1 MKLGHVMVWAL
12 AMASLEAG
20 AATLVTPLERMLDR
34 PAEAWASLAPFYAVD
49 VALDEV
55 ELGLLFKLAPGG
67 DPSLLEALGVKV
79 DSRLPGGICTGRAKP
94 AALALLKAAGS
105 VQSVELAGVSRTR
118 LNISRP
124 ACGAEAVH
132 AELGLRGQGVVVGV
146 IDSGIDVNH
155 PDFWRADGTC
165 RILEIWDQGTEGTPP
180 PGFSY
185 GQHWNTAQIQNHQCT
200 QEDEDNHGTHVS
212 GTAAGGGRAAN
223 PLANFTGIAPES
235 EIIFVK
241 MTGDDNMILD
251 GANWIFQRAAAL
263 GRPCVIN
270 MSLGGHLG
278 AHDGT
283 ALYDQGMTALGGP
296 GRLLIAAAG
305 NEGEKLIHLSATV
318 DGEGG
323 PAILVPQT
331 ETPGFMVD
339 GWAEADSPL
348 ALEIAVLNP
357 SNWDVLFT
365 SPTVQPGGMWEGNW
379 NGLTLGIDQQET
391 NNPQNG
397 DRHFQL
403 QAEGEGYT
411 NYIYGLSF
419 AAQGVAE
426 ASFHAWELTD
436 GATVFTNQV
445 EGAIPGDNLYT
456 VGSPA
461 VAQGVL
467 AVAAHNTR
475 NSYPDVNGQL
485 QVNEAI
491 VIGDRAGFSSI
502 GPTRDGRLKP
512 EIAAPGQ
519 LIAAA
524 LTSAGDQSGARVLQH
539 GWYHVLEGTS
549 MATPHVTGA
558 CALLLGLEP
567 ELEPVDLPVLF
578 GLTSTVDGFTGTVPN
593 LLWGWGKMDV
603 AAAAALLALDVTTP
617 PTTPKGFSL
626 LGAQPN
632 PFNPSTTLVFNVQ
645 QPGLLD
651 VRLVDLAGRSVWSY
665 KRQVSSGLCYIHVDG
680 SGFASGIYIVHA
692 QMGREMAAGK
702 VLLIK

>member
-1 MKLGHVMVWAL
+1 MKYGYVMVWAL
-12 AMASLEAG
+12 ALATLEAG

-34 PAEAWASLAPFYAVD
+34 PAEAWAPLIPLYAVD
-49 VALDEV
+49 VVQDEV
-55 ELGLLFKLAPGG
+55 ELGLFFRMAPGG
-67 DPSLLEALGVKV
+67 DPSQLEALGVKV
-79 DSRLPGGICTGRAKP
+79 DSRLPGGICTGRANP
-94 AALALLKAAGS
+94 SALGLLKAAEC

-124 ACGAEAVH
+124 SCGAEAVH
-132 AELGLRGQGVVVGV
+132 TELGLRGQGVVVGV
-146 IDSGIDVNH
+146 IDSGIDVDH

-165 RILEIWDQGTEGTPP
+165 RILEVWDQGAVGTPP
-180 PGFSY
+180 PGYSY

-200 QEDEDNHGTHVS
+200 QVDEDNHGTHVA
-212 GTAAGGGRAAN
+212 GTAAGGGRATN

-270 MSLGGHLG
+270 MSLGGHMG
-278 AHDGT
+278 PHDGT

-296 GRLLIAAAG
+296 GRLLVAAAG
-305 NEGEKLIHLSATV
+305 NEGEKLIHLSAIV
-318 DGEGG
+318 DAEGG

-331 ETPGFMVD
+331 DTPGLMVD

-357 SNWDVLFT
+357 SNGDVLFT
-365 SPTVQPGGMWEGNW
+365 SPSVQPGALWEGNW
-379 NGLTLGIDQQET
+379 NGLDLGIDQLET

-403 QAEGEGYT
+403 QAGGAGYT
-411 NYIYGLSF
+411 NYLYGISF

-426 ASFHAWELTD
+426 ASFHAWEITD
-436 GATVFTNQV
+436 GATVFTNEV
-445 EGAIPGDNLYT
+445 EWAIPGDNLYT

-485 QVNEAI
+485 QVNEDI
-491 VIGDRAGFSSI
+491 LIGDRAGFSSI

-512 EIAAPGQ
+512 EISAPGQ

-524 LTSAGDQSGARVLQH
+524 LTSDGDQSGARVLQH

-567 ELEPVDLPVLF
+567 ELAPEDLPILF
-578 GLTSTVDGFTGTVPN
+578 GLTATMDGFTGTVPN
-593 LLWGWGKMDV
+593 LGWGWGKMDV
-603 AAAAALLALDVTTP
+603 AAAAALLALDVPTPTTTP
-617 PTTPKGFSL
+617 HAFRL
-626 LGAQPN
+626 LGAHPN
-632 PFNPSTTLVFNVQ
+632 PFNPTTTLELE
-645 QPGLLD
+645 LLQSGD
-651 VRLVDLAGRSVWSY
+651 LDMRLVDLVGRTVWRHQGHVSPGLH
-665 KRQVSSGLCYIHVDG
+665 QVHVDG
-680 SGFASGIYIVHA
+680 SGLASGLYLVQA
-692 QMGREMAAGK
+692 QFGGEAATSK
-702 VLLIK
+702 ILLIK

>member
-1 MKLGHVMVWAL
+1 MKLSHVMVWAL
-12 AMASLEAG
+12 ALTSFEAG

-34 PAEAWASLAPFYAVD
+34 PAEAWASLAPLYAVD
-49 VALDEV
+49 VSQDEV
-55 ELGLLFKLAPGG
+55 ELGLFIHLAPGS
-67 DPSLLEALGVKV
+67 DPAQLEALGVKV

-94 AALALLKAAGS
+94 AALALLKAADG
-105 VQSVELAGVSRTR
+105 VVSVELAGVSRTR
-118 LNISRP
+118 LNISRV

-132 AELGLRGQGVVVGV
+132 TELGLRGEGVIVGV

-155 PDFWRADGTC
+155 PDFWREDGTC
-165 RILEIWDQGTEGTPP
+165 RILEIWDQGAVGTPP

-185 GQHWNTAQIQNHQCT
+185 GQHWNTSQILNHQCT
-200 QEDEDNHGTHVS
+200 QIDENGHGTHVS

-235 EIIFVK
+235 EIVFVK

-270 MSLGGHLG
+270 MSIGGHMG
-278 AHDGT
+278 PHDGT

-296 GRLLIAAAG
+296 GRLLVAAAG
-305 NEGEKLIHLSATV
+305 NEGEMLMHLSATV

-357 SNWDVLFT
+357 NGEVLFT
-365 SPTVQPGGMWEGNW
+365 SPSVQPGTLWEGNW
-379 NGLTLGIDQQET
+379 NGLDLGIDQQET

-403 QAEGEGYT
+403 QAGGEGYT
-411 NYIYGLSF
+411 NYLYGLSF
-419 AAQGVAE
+419 AAQGVSE
-426 ASFHAWELTD
+426 AGFHAWELTD

-445 EGAIPGDNLYT
+445 EGAIPGDSQYT

-467 AVAAHNTR
+467 AVAALNTR
-475 NSYPDVNGQL
+475 NSYPDVNGQV
-485 QVNEAI
+485 QVDESI

-519 LIAAA
+519 LIAAP
-524 LTSAGDQSGARVLQH
+524 LTSAGDQSDARVLQY

-558 CALLLGLEP
+558 CALLLELEP
-567 ELEPVDLPVLF
+567 ELEPADLPVLL
-578 GLTSTVDGFTGTVPN
+578 GLTANVDGFTGTVPN
-593 LLWGWGKMDV
+593 VLWGWGKMNV
-603 AAAAALLALDVTTP
+603 AAAAALLVLDVPTPTTTP
-617 PTTPKGFSL
+617 RAFNL

-632 PFNPSTTLVFNVQ
+632 PFNPTTTLELELQ
-645 QPGLLD
+645 QSGDLS
-651 VRLVDLAGRSVWSY
+651 VKLVDLAGRTVWSHQE
-665 KRQVSSGLCYIHVDG
+665 RVTQGRHQVQVDG
-680 SGFASGIYIVHA
+680 SGLASGLYLVQA
-692 QMGREMAAGK
+692 QFGGEAATAK
-702 VLLIK
+702 ILLIK